1 MMNIMY
7 RHIMYRGKN
16 TSVPTVHRRDAP
28 RHVST
33 LRVGVC
39 RTHCVSGFVV
49 SNIVVSGHIVHIACR
64 GLLRQTLRAGVCR
77 VEHCRAGARRTHYM
91 SGFVVLVFVG
101 NDEQRSTLQH
111 YNNITTTLQKD
122 NNQQPRANKAAP
134 LRSSLLEAHCSL
146 FSVFFPASNPQAA
159 IISSPREARIVVIIP
174 CDVR

>member
-16 TSVPTVHRRDAP
+16 TSVPTVETRRGTSLHYVSG
-28 RHVST
+28 HVVHITCRGLSRQT

-39 RTHCVSGFVV
+39 RVKHYVSGFVV
-49 SNIVVSGHIVHIACR
+49 SNIVVSGHVVSNITCR
-64 GLLRQTLRAGVCR
+64 GLLRQTLSCR
-77 VEHCRAGARRTHYM
+77 GLSYWYLSETTNKG
-91 SGFVVLVFVG
+91 
-101 NDEQRSTLQH
+101 QH
-111 YNNITTTLQKD
+111 YNITTTLQKG
-122 NNQQPRANKAAP
+122 NNQQPRANKADP
-134 LRSSLLEAHCSL
+134 FEAHCSL

>member
-1 MMNIMY
+1 MMN
-7 RHIMYRGKN
+7 IMYRGKN

-39 RTHCVSGFVV
+39 RTHCVSGFVA
-49 SNIVVSGHIVHIACR
+49 SNITCR
-64 GLLRQTLRAGVCR
+64 GLSCRTLSRRGTSHTLHVGVCR
-77 VEHCRAGARRTHYM
+77 IGICRKRRTK
-91 SGFVVLVFVG
+91 V
-101 NDEQRSTLQH
+101 
-111 YNNITTTLQKD
+111 NITTLQQHYKKTTI
-122 NNQQPRANKAAP
+122 NNQEQTRQHP
-134 LRSSLLEAHCSL
+134 LTAHCSL